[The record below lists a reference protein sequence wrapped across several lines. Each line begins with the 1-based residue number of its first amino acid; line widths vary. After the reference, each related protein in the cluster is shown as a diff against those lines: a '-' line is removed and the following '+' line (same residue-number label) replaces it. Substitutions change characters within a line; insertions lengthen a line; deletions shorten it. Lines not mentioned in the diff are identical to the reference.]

1 MVNDNTLTKQRLVMT
16 FGKLGALKYT
26 SNLDLAKIW
35 ERVLR
40 RANLPIL
47 YSKGFNT
54 RPRIQLASALPL
66 GITSESELLD
76 VSLRERIPLD
86 GLIEQIEAVSPAGLR
101 VYAITE
107 ASIHTPALQ
116 TLVRSAEY
124 RFHFEDGVARDLL
137 QTRIDSLISN
147 DSLIRSEERKGRKSS
162 FDLRPLIF
170 DLYIDE
176 SGDLIAHLAAGEHG
190 NFRPDDLLHE
200 LNLHDQHC
208 GVHRLKLHLEN
219 AK

>member
-1 MVNDNTLTKQRLVMT
+1 MVNDNTLTKQRLVIT

-26 SNLDLAKIW
+26 SSLDLAKIW

-66 GITSESELLD
+66 GITSESEYLD
-76 VSLRERIPLD
+76 ISLREVITLD
-86 GLIEQIEAVSPAGLR
+86 GLIEKIEAVSPAGLR
-101 VYAITE
+101 IYAIRE

-124 RFHFEDGVARDLL
+124 RFHFENGIGEDVLQARINLL
-137 QTRIDSLISN
+137 LSHAAM
-147 DSLIRSEERKGRKSS
+147 IRSAERNGRKTS
-162 FDLRPLIF
+162 FDLRPLIYN
-170 DLYIDE
+170 LHIE
-176 SGDLIAHLAAGEHG
+176 ASGDLIAHLAAGEHG
-190 NFRPDDLLHE
+190 NFRPADLLVE
-200 LNLHDQHC
+200 LDLQDEHC
-208 GVHRLKLHLEN
+208 SIHRLRLHLEN
-219 AK
+219 SK